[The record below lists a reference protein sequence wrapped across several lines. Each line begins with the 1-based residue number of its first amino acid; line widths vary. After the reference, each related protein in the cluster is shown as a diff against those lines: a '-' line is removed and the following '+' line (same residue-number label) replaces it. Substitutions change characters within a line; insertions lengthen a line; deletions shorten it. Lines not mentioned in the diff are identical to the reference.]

1 MLLKTVLEIHL
12 SSYPLIHEL
21 EMSLHLLLG
30 EFILESCVSYNFIV
44 EEIQAYFEKI
54 YIYTFKASGCSYFD

>member
-1 MLLKTVLEIHL
+1 MLLKTILEIHL

-21 EMSLHLLLG
+21 EMSLNLLLG

-44 EEIQAYFEKI
+44 EEIQAYFEKT
-54 YIYTFKASGCSYFD
+54 YIYF